1 MTRDGDNV
9 MMTRDGDNVIILS
22 RQRTKTSGRETMTR
36 NKREASSSDI
46 YHVIVRG
53 AGRRLLFE
61 DDEDRRFFIERLFA
75 CVSRKEWGAD
85 LLAWCL
91 MENHVHL
98 LLRAQLEDLESMMRS
113 LNTSFARYYNGR
125 HGHVGPVFQ
134 DRYKSIPVETDV
146 QLLETV
152 RYIHHN
158 PQVANVCGHRD
169 YKWSSFKFYLEGHP
183 HLKADAV
190 LDMLGGEKAFIAFH
204 DDVADDQKLM
214 ECVNYSGVFSSRRRT
229 ISDGDAIEMVK
240 KLCGNEFANSIATA
254 PKGERDSMI
263 GRLRGM
269 GLSVRQ
275 IERLTGIGRGII
287 QKCPSSSVR

>member
-1 MTRDGDNV
+1 MTR
-9 MMTRDGDNVIILS
+9 S
-22 RQRTKTSGRETMTR
+22 Q
-36 NKREASSSDI
+36 REASSSDI

-61 DDEDRRFFIERLFA
+61 DDEDRRFFVERLFTCA
-75 CVSRKEWGAD
+75 GREEGGAD

-98 LLRAQLEDLESMMRS
+98 LLRAQLRDLESLMRS
-113 LNTSFARYYNGR
+113 LDTSFARYYNGR

-134 DRYKSIPVETDV
+134 GRYKSIPVGTDA

-158 PQVANVCGHRD
+158 PQVAGVCGHRD
-169 YKWSSFKFYLEGHP
+169 HEWSSFRAYLEGHP
-183 HLKADAV
+183 HLEADTV
-190 LDMLGGEKAFIAFH
+190 LDMLGGTKAFVAFH

-214 ECVNYSGVFSSRRRT
+214 EFATYGDVLSSRRKAV
-229 ISDGDAIEMVK
+229 SDGDAIEMAK
-240 KLCGNEFANSIATA
+240 RLCGDEFANSIAAA
-254 PKGERDSMI
+254 PKRERDAAL
-263 GRLRGM
+263 GRLRGI

-287 QKCPSSSVR
+287 QKCVPPSIAR

>member
-1 MTRDGDNV
+1 MV
-9 MMTRDGDNVIILS
+9 
-22 RQRTKTSGRETMTR
+22 KATSETNGKETMTR
-36 NKREASSSDI
+36 SQREASSSDI

-61 DDEDRRFFIERLFA
+61 DDEDRRFFVQRLFA
-75 CVSRKEWGAD
+75 YASRAEGGAD

-98 LLRAQLEDLESMMRS
+98 LLRARLENLESLMRS

-134 DRYKSIPVETDV
+134 GRYKSIPVETDA

-158 PQVANVCGHRD
+158 PQAANVCGHRD
-169 YKWSSFKFYLEGHP
+169 YEWSSFQFYLEGHP
-183 HLKADAV
+183 CLEADTV
-190 LDMLGGEKAFIAFH
+190 LDMLGGAKAFITFH
-204 DDVADDQKLM
+204 NDVADDQKLM
-214 ECVNYSGVFSSRRRT
+214 EFATYSGVFSSRRRAV
-229 ISDGDAIEMVK
+229 SDGDAVEMAK
-240 KLCGNEFANSIATA
+240 KLCGNEFANSIASV
-254 PKGERDSMI
+254 PKEERDAMI

-275 IERLTGIGRGII
+275 IERLTGIGRDAI
-287 QKCPSSSVR
+287 QKCPPPSAR

>member
-1 MTRDGDNV
+1 MTR
-9 MMTRDGDNVIILS
+9 
-22 RQRTKTSGRETMTR
+22 RQRE
-36 NKREASSSDI
+36 ESSSDI

-61 DDEDRRFFIERLFA
+61 DDEDRRFFVERLFA
-75 CVSRKEWGAD
+75 YVGRGEGEVD

-98 LLRAQLEDLESMMRS
+98 LLRVRLRDLESLMRS

-134 DRYKSIPVETDV
+134 DRYKSIPIGTDA

-158 PQVANVCGHRD
+158 PQVAGVCAHRD
-169 YKWSSFKFYLEGHP
+169 HEWSSFKFYLEGHP
-183 HLKADAV
+183 RLEVDTV
-190 LDMLGGEKAFIAFH
+190 LDMLGGAKAFIAFH
-204 DDVADDQKLM
+204 DDVVDDQELM
-214 ECVNYSGVFSSRRRT
+214 EFATYGGASSLRRKAV
-229 ISDGDAIEMVK
+229 SDGEAVEMAK
-240 KLCGNEFANSIATA
+240 KLCGDEFANSIAA
-254 PKGERDSMI
+254 SPKEERDAVI

-275 IERLTGIGRGII
+275 IERLTGVGRGII
-287 QKCPSSSVR
+287 QKCPMPSLR

>member
-1 MTRDGDNV
+1 MVKATCETNG
-9 MMTRDGDNVIILS
+9 
-22 RQRTKTSGRETMTR
+22 KETMTR
-36 NKREASSSDI
+36 SQREASSSDI

-61 DDEDRRFFIERLFA
+61 DDEDRRFFAVRLFA
-75 CVSRKEWGAD
+75 YASRAEGGAD

-98 LLRAQLEDLESMMRS
+98 LLRARLEDLESLMRS

-134 DRYKSIPVETDV
+134 GRYKSIPVETDA

-158 PQVANVCGHRD
+158 PQAANVCGHRD
-169 YKWSSFKFYLEGHP
+169 YEWSSFQFYLEGHP
-183 HLKADAV
+183 CLEADTV
-190 LDMLGGEKAFIAFH
+190 LDMLGGAKAFITFH
-204 DDVADDQKLM
+204 NDVADDQKLM
-214 ECVNYSGVFSSRRRT
+214 EFATYSGVFSSRRRAV
-229 ISDGDAIEMVK
+229 SDGDAVEMAK
-240 KLCGNEFANSIATA
+240 KLCGNEFANSIASV
-254 PKGERDSMI
+254 PKEERDAMI

-287 QKCPSSSVR
+287 QKCPPPSVW

>member
-1 MTRDGDNV
+1 MVKATCETNG
-9 MMTRDGDNVIILS
+9 
-22 RQRTKTSGRETMTR
+22 KETMTR
-36 NKREASSSDI
+36 SQREASSSDI

-61 DDEDRRFFIERLFA
+61 DDEDRRFFAVRLFA
-75 CVSRKEWGAD
+75 YASRAEGGAD

-98 LLRAQLEDLESMMRS
+98 LLRARLEDLESLMRS

-134 DRYKSIPVETDV
+134 GRYKSIPVETDA

-158 PQVANVCGHRD
+158 PQAANVCGHRD
-169 YKWSSFKFYLEGHP
+169 YEWSSFQFYLEGHP
-183 HLKADAV
+183 CLEADTV
-190 LDMLGGEKAFIAFH
+190 LDMLGGAKAFITFH
-204 DDVADDQKLM
+204 NDVADDQKLM
-214 ECVNYSGVFSSRRRT
+214 EFATYSGVFSSRRRAV
-229 ISDGDAIEMVK
+229 SDGDAVEMAK
-240 KLCGNEFANSIATA
+240 KLCGNEFANSIASV
-254 PKGERDSMI
+254 PKEERDAMI

-287 QKCPSSSVR
+287 QKCPPPFAG

>member
-1 MTRDGDNV
+1 MTR
-9 MMTRDGDNVIILS
+9 S
-22 RQRTKTSGRETMTR
+22 Q
-36 NKREASSSDI
+36 REASSSDI

-61 DDEDRRFFIERLFA
+61 DDEDRRFFAVRLFA
-75 CVSRKEWGAD
+75 YASRAEGGAD

-98 LLRAQLEDLESMMRS
+98 LLRARLEDLESLMRS

-134 DRYKSIPVETDV
+134 GRYKSIPVETDA

-158 PQVANVCGHRD
+158 PQAANVCGHRD
-169 YKWSSFKFYLEGHP
+169 YEWSSFQFYLEGHP
-183 HLKADAV
+183 CLEADTV
-190 LDMLGGEKAFIAFH
+190 LDMLGGAKAFITFH
-204 DDVADDQKLM
+204 NDVADDQKLM
-214 ECVNYSGVFSSRRRT
+214 EFATYSGVFSSRRRAV
-229 ISDGDAIEMVK
+229 SDGDAVEMAK
-240 KLCGNEFANSIATA
+240 KLCGNEFANSIASV
-254 PKGERDSMI
+254 PKEERDAMI

-275 IERLTGIGRGII
+275 IERLTGIGRDAI
-287 QKCPSSSVR
+287 QKCPPPSAR

>member
-1 MTRDGDNV
+1 MSSYGQSGKRK
-9 MMTRDGDNVIILS
+9 
-22 RQRTKTSGRETMTR
+22 RTERETMTR
-36 NKREASSSDI
+36 SQREASSSDI

-61 DDEDRRFFIERLFA
+61 DDEDRRFFAERLFA
-75 CVSRKEWGAD
+75 YAGRAEGGAD

-98 LLRAQLEDLESMMRS
+98 LLRARLEDLESLMRS

-134 DRYKSIPVETDV
+134 GRYKSIPVETDA

-158 PQVANVCGHRD
+158 PEAANVSGHRD
-169 YKWSSFKFYLEGHP
+169 YEWSSFQLYLEGHP
-183 HLKADAV
+183 CLDADTV
-190 LDMLGGEKAFIAFH
+190 LGMLGGAKAFITFH
-204 DDVADDQKLM
+204 DDVADDQNLM
-214 ECVNYSGVFSSRRRT
+214 EFATYNGVFSSRRRAV
-229 ISDGDAIEMVK
+229 SDGDAVEMAK
-240 KLCGNEFANSIATA
+240 KLCGGEFANSIAAA
-254 PKGERDSMI
+254 PKEERDAMI

-287 QKCPSSSVR
+287 QKCPPPSVW

>member
-1 MTRDGDNV
+1 MSSYG
-9 MMTRDGDNVIILS
+9 
-22 RQRTKTSGRETMTR
+22 QSGKRKRAERETMTR
-36 NKREASSSDI
+36 SQREASSSDI

-61 DDEDRRFFIERLFA
+61 DDEDRRFFAERLFA
-75 CVSRKEWGAD
+75 YAGRAEGGAD

-91 MENHVHL
+91 MENHVHM
-98 LLRAQLEDLESMMRS
+98 LLRAPLEALESLMRS

-134 DRYKSIPVETDV
+134 GRYKSIPMETDA

-158 PQVANVCGHRD
+158 PQAANVCGYRD
-169 YKWSSFKFYLEGHP
+169 YGWSSFKFYLEEHP
-183 HLKADAV
+183 CLEANTV
-190 LDMLGGEKAFIAFH
+190 LDMLGGAKAFTAFH
-204 DDVADDQKLM
+204 DDVADDQELM
-214 ECVNYSGVFSSRRRT
+214 EFATYSGIFSSKRRAV
-229 ISDGDAIEMVK
+229 SDGDAVEMAK
-240 KLCGNEFANSIATA
+240 ELCGDEFANSIAAA
-254 PKGERDSMI
+254 PKEERDAMI

-287 QKCPSSSVR
+287 QKCPPPSFR

>member
-1 MTRDGDNV
+1 MTR
-9 MMTRDGDNVIILS
+9 S
-22 RQRTKTSGRETMTR
+22 Q
-36 NKREASSSDI
+36 REASSSDI

-61 DDEDRRFFIERLFA
+61 DDEDRRFFAVRLFA
-75 CVSRKEWGAD
+75 YASRAEGGAD

-98 LLRAQLEDLESMMRS
+98 LLRARLEDLESLMRS

-134 DRYKSIPVETDV
+134 GRYKSIPVETDA

-158 PQVANVCGHRD
+158 PQAANVCGHRD
-169 YKWSSFKFYLEGHP
+169 YEWSSFQFYLEGHP
-183 HLKADAV
+183 CLEADTV
-190 LDMLGGEKAFIAFH
+190 LDMLGGAKAFITFH
-204 DDVADDQKLM
+204 NDVADDQKLM
-214 ECVNYSGVFSSRRRT
+214 EFATYSGVFSSRRRAV
-229 ISDGDAIEMVK
+229 SDGDAVEMAK
-240 KLCGNEFANSIATA
+240 KLCGGEFANSIAAA
-254 PKGERDSMI
+254 PKEERDAMI

-275 IERLTGIGRGII
+275 IERLTGIGRGVI
-287 QKCPSSSVR
+287 QKCPPPSVR

>member
-1 MTRDGDNV
+1 MTR
-9 MMTRDGDNVIILS
+9 S
-22 RQRTKTSGRETMTR
+22 Q
-36 NKREASSSDI
+36 REASSSDI

-61 DDEDRRFFIERLFA
+61 DDEDRRFFVQRLFA
-75 CVSRKEWGAD
+75 YASRAEGGAD

-98 LLRAQLEDLESMMRS
+98 LLRARLEALESLMRS

-134 DRYKSIPVETDV
+134 GRYKSIPVETDA

-158 PQVANVCGHRD
+158 PQAANVCGHRD
-169 YKWSSFKFYLEGHP
+169 YEWSSFQFYLEGHP
-183 HLKADAV
+183 CLEADTV
-190 LDMLGGEKAFIAFH
+190 LDMLGGAKAFITFH

-214 ECVNYSGVFSSRRRT
+214 EFATYSGVFSSRRRAV
-229 ISDGDAIEMVK
+229 SDGDAVEMAK
-240 KLCGNEFANSIATA
+240 KLCGNEFANSIASV
-254 PKGERDSMI
+254 PKEERDAMI

-275 IERLTGIGRGII
+275 IERLTGIGRGVI
-287 QKCPSSSVR
+287 QKCPPPSVR

>member
-1 MTRDGDNV
+1 MSSYG
-9 MMTRDGDNVIILS
+9 
-22 RQRTKTSGRETMTR
+22 QSGKRKRAERETMTR
-36 NKREASSSDI
+36 SQREASSSDI

-61 DDEDRRFFIERLFA
+61 DDEDRRFFAERLFA
-75 CVSRKEWGAD
+75 CAGRAEGGAD

-98 LLRAQLEDLESMMRS
+98 LLRARLEALESLMRS
-113 LNTSFARYYNGR
+113 LNTSFARHYNGR

-134 DRYKSIPVETDV
+134 GRYKSIPVETDA

-158 PQVANVCGHRD
+158 PEAANVSGHRD
-169 YKWSSFKFYLEGHP
+169 YEWSSFQFYLEGHP
-183 HLKADAV
+183 CLDADTV
-190 LDMLGGEKAFIAFH
+190 LGMLGGAKAFITFH
-204 DDVADDQKLM
+204 DDVADDQNLM
-214 ECVNYSGVFSSRRRT
+214 EFATYNGVFSSRRRAV
-229 ISDGDAIEMVK
+229 SDGDAVEMAK
-240 KLCGNEFANSIATA
+240 KLCGGEFANSIAAA
-254 PKGERDSMI
+254 PKEERDAMI

-275 IERLTGIGRGII
+275 IERLTGIGRGVI
-287 QKCPSSSVR
+287 QKCPPPSVR